1 MKGRWWMKDLSTVSE
16 RKVETIENSEPTLE
30 RSISGNGIVDIEL
43 FAAVIQYG
51 KVPDMETDPEI
62 GDSLSIGV
70 ARSRH
75 L

>member
-1 MKGRWWMKDLSTVSE
+1 MMGRWWMKDLSTVSE

-30 RSISGNGIVDIEL
+30 RSITGNGIVDIEL

-62 GDSLSIGV
+62 GESLSIGV
-70 ARSRH
+70 ARSQH

>member
-1 MKGRWWMKDLSTVSE
+1 MKDLSTVSE